1 MCDEKYTEMINRY
14 IDGDL
19 DVSETAELE
28 DHFNECSECRKTYQ
42 DLKKIR
48 DLLYETEK
56 SSLDDKW
63 YNETAKKIRKV
74 WLKKV
79 NYKKIASY
87 AAIIA
92 GFMIL
97 TSAVYTNY
105 FSKLNI
111 ANPSSSYDQSIA
123 PDNAARETIK
133 DSSGIIAPSS
143 TGATNNTVT
152 ADSNIFDPAK
162 IIYSGT
168 VNLYTDNYTDTSA
181 KISEYVKSIGGFV
194 ENSAVSVNTDKRY
207 DYSNYGYLKIR
218 VPSGQFEQ
226 TIEKIRTYGEVQSE
240 NTNSTNVT
248 QSYRNIQ
255 SELESYRIQEIRLK
269 EYLSKADKVADMLS
283 IETELNRVRTE
294 INYRVSMLENYD
306 VSMAY
311 STINI
316 TLYEKDLSTS
326 SVSSPFKNILL
337 NIKKALIGSVNLILQ
352 IFSLIIIWSFRLLPF
367 AVIGV
372 GIYLIIKKIKS
383 LKKNP

>member
-1 MCDEKYTEMINRY
+1 MCDEKYTEMISRY

-19 DVSETAELE
+19 DVSESAELE
-28 DHFNECSECRKTYQ
+28 DHLNECSECRKTYQ

-48 DLLYETEK
+48 DLLNETEK
-56 SSLDDKW
+56 STLDDKW
-63 YNETAKKIRKV
+63 YNDAAKKIRKV
-74 WLKKV
+74 WLKKI

-87 AAIIA
+87 AAIVA

-111 ANPSSSYDQSIA
+111 PNPSSSYDQSIA
-123 PDNAARETIK
+123 PDNTVRETTK
-133 DSSGIIAPSS
+133 DSSGLSAPSNTNS
-143 TGATNNTVT
+143 SNNTVT
-152 ADSNIFDPAK
+152 ADSNVFDPAK

-194 ENSAVSVNTDKRY
+194 ENSSIAVNTDKRY
-207 DYSNYGYLKIR
+207 DYSNYGYLQIR
-218 VPSGQFEQ
+218 VPGAQFEQ
-226 TIEKIRTYGEVQSE
+226 AMNTIQTYGEVKSV
-240 NTNSTNVT
+240 NTNSTNIT

-255 SELESYRIQEIRLK
+255 SELESYRIQESRLN
-269 EYLSKADKVADMLS
+269 EYLSRADKVADMLS
-283 IETELNRVRTE
+283 IESELNRVRTE
-294 INYRVSMLENYD
+294 INYRASMLENYD

-311 STINI
+311 STITI

-326 SVSSPFKNILL
+326 SVSSPFKNIFL

-352 IFSLIIIWSFRLLPF
+352 IVSLIIIWLFRLLPF

-372 GIYLIIKKIKS
+372 GIYLIVKKIKS